1 MGLCL
6 YYTWATLSCE
16 VWHWITSYYISIT
29 AEFYLLFWSALLTTN
44 YIMIP
49 VSKCLSLSS
58 HSQDRTGPDGP
69 DRKKPRTD
77 GWGSEAMG
85 DKKSGSVSLDW
96 GVNER
101 TQDAAGFSSLG
112 YLPPKSSD
120 KHRPLPKFSDSFCAM
135 ESASS
140 FSRSSSSSDFSWG
153 GSSCRSSRRN
163 SSETA
168 LFGNPNKRLNWDKA
182 VDKVF
187 KEEIG
192 KLAESLQKKN
202 WNYFFSIDFASSF

>member
-1 MGLCL
+1 
-6 YYTWATLSCE
+6 
-16 VWHWITSYYISIT
+16 
-29 AEFYLLFWSALLTTN
+29 
-44 YIMIP
+44 MIP
-49 VSKCLSLSS
+49 ASKFVSQNSY
-58 HSQDRTGPDGP
+58 SQDKNGLAGP

-77 GWGSEAMG
+77 VWGSEVIR
-85 DKKSGSVSLDW
+85 DQNSGSASVDW
-96 GVNER
+96 GVNKG
-101 TQDAAGFSSLG
+101 TQDQTGFSSLG
-112 YLPPKSSD
+112 YFPPNSSD
-120 KHRPLPKFSDSFCAM
+120 KPGPLPKFSDSFCAV
-135 ESASS
+135 ESAPS

-153 GSSCRSSRRN
+153 GSSSKSSRRN

-202 WNYFFSIDFASSF
+202 